1 MSETKAPDMYKS
13 WNGEWR
19 PWHVPE
25 PRPLDAACCDCRMPY
40 HAIGDCSIAHDVWAK
55 IAPTPHGGGVLCP
68 NCMLERLH
76 VLEISDVAAT
86 LW

>member
-1 MSETKAPDMYKS
+1 MAPENYTAWD
-13 WNGEWR
+13 GTVR
-19 PWHVPE
+19 PWHYSE
-25 PRPLDAACCDCRMPY
+25 DRPLDAACYDCARPY
-40 HAIGDCSIAHDVWAK
+40 AVIGDCSIAHDVWAK

-76 VLEISDVAAT
+76 VLRLSNVPAI